1 MNRKSAIYILILL
14 GLTVLS
20 AVLLRSEFAVF
31 FRWYLV
37 LLLMGIGL
45 YPLTAVLFDSF
56 EDHGWLFSRTISI
69 AVCGY
74 VTWLFVTGGLQQFT
88 SRRCLVITLIVFG
101 ICWVYFMGKPH
112 RSAPR
117 VDLILLEEVLFLGIM
132 LMWTYIFC
140 FRPEAYGT
148 EKFMDYGF
156 LAAMERSLE
165 LPAKD
170 MWYGLSGINY
180 YYGGQYYT
188 VYLSKLSYLPVKYTY
203 NLMRAAVA
211 AFAFVMPFSIVYHM
225 LRAKLDEGRNSIKW
239 SLTGGVIAGTA
250 VSLAGNVHYVLYGL
264 LGRVLCLPGY
274 EDYWFPSSTRYIG
287 HNPLVTGDQCIHEF
301 PSYSFVLGDLH
312 AHMINIIFVLTILGL
327 LYCWVRRVRMM
338 ELDRIERERIMQEQ
352 QLHRPS
358 KFKGEK
364 SWKIFLR
371 RNGMEAPLLLAGMVV
386 GLSKFTNYWDYVIYF
401 TVTAFV
407 CLFVSMYR
415 YHDSPGRAVASVV
428 LHMVQI
434 WILSQVIPLPFTL
447 KFENTVAG
455 VGTAVFHSA
464 PYQLAILW
472 GLPAAVFI
480 ILFIVAVRDYREKY
494 PEIQR
499 NAEEKVV
506 HPAAGFFRYA
516 AQSDR
521 FALILGIC
529 ACGLVLLPELVY
541 VRDIYEDGF
550 SRANTMFKLTYQA
563 YILFGLLMG
572 YAMVRLIA
580 EAGHVVIKTLAVLL
594 TGVFVLTVGYFP
606 YSVSCWFGNVLDR
619 SRFAGLDA
627 TTFMYAVYPEDAGAI
642 DWLRTYV
649 KGQPLVLE
657 APGDSYS
664 DYCRVSA
671 LTGLPTLEGWYVHE
685 WLWRGDTKDL
695 DAKCEDIRKI
705 YEADDP
711 DVAELLMTRYGIS
724 YLFVGSC
731 EHERYAIHDDVLEQ
745 VGEVIYR
752 DGNTYIV
759 QFMTGEED
767 GSV

>member
-1 MNRKSAIYILILL
+1 MNKKVFTCICIFVGLLIL
-14 GLTVLS
+14 GGF
-20 AVLLRSEFAVF
+20 LLRSDFTVF
-31 FRWYLV
+31 LRWYLI
-37 LLLMGIGL
+37 LLLMGIGMF
-45 YPLTAVLFDSF
+45 PLSSVLFDSF
-56 EDHGWLFSRTISI
+56 EDYGWMFSKTIAI
-69 AVCGY
+69 ACSGY
-74 VTWLFVTGGLQQFT
+74 LTFLFVSGGLQQFT
-88 SRRCLVITLIVFG
+88 SRRCVVITLILFG
-101 ICWVYFMGKPH
+101 LCWFHFTGKAYRKVPKLE
-112 RSAPR
+112 
-117 VDLILLEEVLFLGIM
+117 LIMMEETIFLGIL

-156 LAAMERSLE
+156 LVAMERSIE

-180 YYGGQYYT
+180 YYGGQYFT
-188 VYLSKLSYLPVKYTY
+188 VFLSKIAYLPVRYTY

-211 AFAFVMPFSIVYHM
+211 AFAFTMPFSIVYHM
-225 LRAKLDEGRNSIKW
+225 LRTRLKEVHRAAQW
-239 SLTGGVIAGTA
+239 SMAGGFLAGTA

-264 LGRVLCLPGY
+264 LGRVFKLQGY

-287 HNPLVTGDQCIHEF
+287 HNPEIAGDQCIHEF

-312 AHMINIIFVLTILGL
+312 AHMLNIIFVLTIIGL
-327 LYCWVRRVRMM
+327 LYCWIRRVRRL
-338 ELDRIERERIMQEQ
+338 ELARIEQERIQQEQ

-371 RNGMEAPLLLAGMVV
+371 RNGLEAPLLLV
-386 GLSKFTNYWDYVIYF
+386 GGLTGLCKFTNYWDYVIYF

-407 CLFVSMYR
+407 CVMVALYR
-415 YHDSPGRAVASVV
+415 YYDSPVRAVGSVA
-428 LHMVQI
+428 LHMAEV
-434 WILSQVIPLPFTL
+434 WVLSQAIPLPFML
-447 KFENTVAG
+447 KFEKTVSG
-455 VGTAVFHSA
+455 VGIAAYHSA

-472 GLPAAVFI
+472 GLPAAICVL
-480 ILFIVAVRDYREKY
+480 LFIAVIREYRKNL
-494 PEIQR
+494 PEVNAGAVESR
-499 NAEEKVV
+499 NNT
-506 HPAAGFFRYA
+506 AARFFRYA
-516 AQSDR
+516 PQSDR
-521 FALILGIC
+521 FAMTLGIC
-529 ACGLVLLPELVY
+529 ALGLVFLPELVY

-563 YILFGLLMG
+563 YILFGIIMG
-572 YAMVRLIA
+572 YALIRLFTVSRKLVMKILMT
-580 EAGHVVIKTLAVLL
+580 VL
-594 TGVFVLTVGYFP
+594 TGIFALTVGYFP
-606 YSVSCWFGNVLDR
+606 YSVSCWFGDVKDR
-619 SRFAGLDA
+619 SRYAGLDA

-657 APGDSYS
+657 ASGDSYS

-695 DAKCEDIRKI
+695 DAKNKDIQTI
-705 YEADDP
+705 YEAENPDD
-711 DVAELLMTRYGIS
+711 AAILLTRYGIS

-731 EHERYAIHDDVLEQ
+731 EHEKYNIHDNVLQEI
-745 VGEVIYR
+745 GEVIYR
-752 DGNTYIV
+752 EGNTYII